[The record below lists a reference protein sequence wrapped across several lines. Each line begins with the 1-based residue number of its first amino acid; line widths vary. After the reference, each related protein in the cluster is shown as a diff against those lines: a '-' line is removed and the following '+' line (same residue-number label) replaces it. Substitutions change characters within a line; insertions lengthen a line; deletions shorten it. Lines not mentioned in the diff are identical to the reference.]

1 MSFVSGTFPP
11 GQCCLQWGRLPRLLL
26 CYLLST
32 KTNSSFYNLQLWAQ
46 TLFET
51 TTAGTAADRNRIV
64 AHRNDHTEVSFLQ
77 QRRLTFSDRPATTTS
92 RGFLQRAQRL
102 PSALCWLV
110 SLCSAGGEEGPQAVA
125 PALTFQTLFFG
136 PLTFGSSAQLRSSS
150 TSAFPHFSA
159 AFPSAGKAERR
170 CNAPSDRDGGQSH
183 ALYYDGNGADD
194 LLSVV
199 LRSDTF

>member
-1 MSFVSGTFPP
+1 M
-11 GQCCLQWGRLPRLLL
+11 

-51 TTAGTAADRNRIV
+51 TTAGAAADRNRIV

-92 RGFLQRAQRL
+92 RGFLRRAQRL

-110 SLCSAGGEEGPQAVA
+110 SLPAALEGRRGLCQQAVA
-125 PALTFQTLFFG
+125 PAPTLFFG
-136 PLTFGSSAQLRSSS
+136 PLTFGSGAQLRSSS
-150 TSAFPHFSA
+150 TSVFPHFSA
-159 AFPSAGKAERR
+159 AFPSAGNPVVMSGSDGVTRR
-170 CNAPSDRDGGQSH
+170 LTETMDRVHVG
-183 ALYYDGNGADD
+183 AL
-194 LLSVV
+194 
-199 LRSDTF
+199 LRWQWG